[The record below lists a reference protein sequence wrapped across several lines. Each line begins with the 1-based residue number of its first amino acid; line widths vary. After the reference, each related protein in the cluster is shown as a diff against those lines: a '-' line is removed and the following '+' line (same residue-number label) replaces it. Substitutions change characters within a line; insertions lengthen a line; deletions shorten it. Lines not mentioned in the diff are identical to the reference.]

1 MDFNLLYE
9 FGLAGIYFLLISLFV
24 LFYTSGKKGIE
35 YKYLRLG
42 LTAKIIGGISFG
54 LIYMFYYG
62 YGDTFTYF
70 ESAKILGDVFIEDPV
85 YGLQLIFEVTD
96 YVRVEDYL
104 YNQFLV
110 NYYRGDDT
118 FTVIKIAGLLSAL
131 AFGGYFSTTILFSC
145 FAFFGQWKLYQ
156 TFIDRY
162 PNIKF
167 ELAVAHFFIPSV
179 IFWGSGIMKDSIV
192 IGFLGLL
199 MHSCDQ
205 LFSKGK
211 RKFFNLLVVTV
222 STYFIY
228 TIKSYILIALIP
240 SLLFWFFFSFN
251 SRIKNGVIKTIVFPV
266 ILVLVSLSS
275 LYSYVLIESFDEKFN
290 SEQLLSQAAI
300 YQTNHYTEIAIEGT
314 RSGYTLGDYN
324 QSILGMLVQAPSAVA
339 VTLFRPFPWE
349 IKNIVM
355 ALSSLESL
363 ILTFFTLFVFYK
375 MKFGRLISYFIS
387 DGFMIMCLV
396 FTLLLAFIVGFSS
409 YNFGAL
415 ARYKIPCLPFY
426 FSILFFIL
434 DKHKKGMSTNHY
446 RKHKTYR

>member
-9 FGLAGIYFLLISLFV
+9 FGLAGIYFVLISLFV

-145 FAFFGQWKLYQ
+145 FAFLGQWKLYQ

-199 MHSCDQ
+199 IYSIDQ
-205 LFSKGK
+205 AFFQGK
-211 RKFFNLLVVTV
+211 KKVKSIITILI
-222 STYFIY
+222 SSYFIY
-228 TIKSYILIALIP
+228 TIKSYVLLALAPAII
-240 SLLFWFFFSFN
+240 FWVFFTFS
-251 SRIKNGVIKTIVFPV
+251 SKIKNVVVKFVVFPLV
-266 ILVLVSLSS
+266 FVLVSLLSVYGY
-275 LYSYVLIESFDEKFN
+275 LLVESIDKKFD
-290 SEQLLSQAAI
+290 SDRLMEQAYI
-300 YQTNHYTEIAIEGT
+300 YQINHYTEIEKEGT
-314 RSGYTLGDYN
+314 RSGYTLGEFDKSFGGMV
-324 QSILGMLVQAPSAVA
+324 QKVFPSIGT
-339 VTLFRPFPWE
+339 TLFRPFPWE
-349 IKNIVM
+349 IKNFVM
-355 ALSSLESL
+355 ALSGLESFA
-363 ILTFFTLFVFYK
+363 LTIFTLFVFYK
-375 MKFGRLISYFIS
+375 VKIRNLLSYLGS
-387 DGFMIMCLV
+387 DGFIVLAIV
-396 FTLLLAFIVGFSS
+396 FTLFFAFIVGFSS

-415 ARYKIPCLPFY
+415 ARYKIPCMPFY
-426 FSILFFIL
+426 LSVLFLLINSP
-434 DKHKKGMSTNHY
+434 KTIKKQGFN
-446 RKHKTYR
+446 

>member
-9 FGLAGIYFLLISLFV
+9 FGLAGIYFVLISLFV

-96 YVRVEDYL
+96 YVRVQDYL

-179 IFWGSGIMKDSIV
+179 IFWGSGIMKDSLI

-199 MHSCDQ
+199 IYSIDQ
-205 LFSKGK
+205 AFFQGK
-211 RKFFNLLVVTV
+211 KKVKSIITILI
-222 STYFIY
+222 SSYFIY
-228 TIKSYILIALIP
+228 TIKSYVLLALAPAII
-240 SLLFWFFFSFN
+240 FWVFFTFS
-251 SRIKNGVIKTIVFPV
+251 SKIKNVVIKFVVFPLV
-266 ILVLVSLSS
+266 FVLVSLISIYGY
-275 LYSYVLIESFDEKFN
+275 LLVESIDKKFD
-290 SEQLLSQAAI
+290 SDRLMQQAYT
-300 YQTNHYTEIAIEGT
+300 YQINHYSEIEKEGT
-314 RSGYTLGDYN
+314 RSGYTLGEFDK
-324 QSILGMLVQAPSAVA
+324 SFGGMVQKVFPAIGT
-339 VTLFRPFPWE
+339 TLFRPFPWE
-349 IKNIVM
+349 IKNFVM
-355 ALSSLESL
+355 ALSGLESFA
-363 ILTFFTLFVFYK
+363 LTIFTLFVFYK
-375 MKFGRLISYFIS
+375 VKIRNLLSYLGS
-387 DGFMIMCLV
+387 DGFIVLVIV
-396 FTLLLAFIVGFSS
+396 FTLFFAFIVGFSS

-415 ARYKIPCLPFY
+415 ARYKIPCMPFY
-426 FSILFFIL
+426 LSVLFLLINSP
-434 DKHKKGMSTNHY
+434 KTIKKQGFN
-446 RKHKTYR
+446 

>member
-9 FGLAGIYFLLISLFV
+9 FGLAGIYFVLISLFV

-199 MHSCDQ
+199 IYSIDQ
-205 LFSKGK
+205 AFFQGK
-211 RKFFNLLVVTV
+211 KKVKSIITILI
-222 STYFIY
+222 SSYFIY
-228 TIKSYILIALIP
+228 TIKSYVLLALAPAII
-240 SLLFWFFFSFN
+240 FWVFFTFS
-251 SRIKNGVIKTIVFPV
+251 SKIKNVVVKFVVFPLV
-266 ILVLVSLSS
+266 FVLVSLLSVYGY
-275 LYSYVLIESFDEKFN
+275 LLVESIDKKFD
-290 SEQLLSQAAI
+290 SDRLMEQAYI
-300 YQTNHYTEIAIEGT
+300 YQINHYTEIEKEGT
-314 RSGYTLGDYN
+314 RSGYTLGEFDKSFGGMV
-324 QSILGMLVQAPSAVA
+324 QKVFPSIGT
-339 VTLFRPFPWE
+339 TLFRPFPWE
-349 IKNIVM
+349 IKNFVM
-355 ALSSLESL
+355 ALSGLESFA
-363 ILTFFTLFVFYK
+363 LTIFTLFVFYK
-375 MKFGRLISYFIS
+375 VKIRNLLSYLGS
-387 DGFMIMCLV
+387 DGFIVLAIV
-396 FTLLLAFIVGFSS
+396 FTLFFAFIVGFSS

-415 ARYKIPCLPFY
+415 ARYKIPCMPFY
-426 FSILFFIL
+426 LSVLFLLINSP
-434 DKHKKGMSTNHY
+434 KTIKKQGFN
-446 RKHKTYR
+446 

>member
-9 FGLAGIYFLLISLFV
+9 FGLAGIYFVLISLFV

-179 IFWGSGIMKDSIV
+179 VFWGSGIMKDSLV

-199 MHSCDQ
+199 IYSIDQ
-205 LFSKGK
+205 AFFQGK
-211 RKFFNLLVVTV
+211 KKV
-222 STYFIY
+222 
-228 TIKSYILIALIP
+228 KSIITILI
-240 SLLFWFFFSFN
+240 S
-251 SRIKNGVIKTIVFPV
+251 
-266 ILVLVSLSS
+266 
-275 LYSYVLIESFDEKFN
+275 
-290 SEQLLSQAAI
+290 
-300 YQTNHYTEIAIEGT
+300 
-314 RSGYTLGDYN
+314 
-324 QSILGMLVQAPSAVA
+324 
-339 VTLFRPFPWE
+339 
-349 IKNIVM
+349 
-355 ALSSLESL
+355 
-363 ILTFFTLFVFYK
+363 
-375 MKFGRLISYFIS
+375 SYF
-387 DGFMIMCLV
+387 
-396 FTLLLAFIVGFSS
+396 
-409 YNFGAL
+409 
-415 ARYKIPCLPFY
+415 
-426 FSILFFIL
+426 
-434 DKHKKGMSTNHY
+434 MSL
-446 RKHKTYR
+446 

>member
-9 FGLAGIYFLLISLFV
+9 FGLAGIYFVLISLFV

-179 IFWGSGIMKDSIV
+179 LFWGSGIMKDSLI

-199 MHSCDQ
+199 IYSIDQ
-205 LFSKGK
+205 AFFQGK
-211 RKFFNLLVVTV
+211 KKVKSIITILI

-228 TIKSYILIALIP
+228 TIKSYVLLALAPAII
-240 SLLFWFFFSFN
+240 FWVFFTFS
-251 SRIKNGVIKTIVFPV
+251 SKIKNVVVKFVVFPLV
-266 ILVLVSLSS
+266 FVLVSLLSVYGY
-275 LYSYVLIESFDEKFN
+275 LLVESIDKKFD
-290 SEQLLSQAAI
+290 SDRLMEQAYI
-300 YQTNHYTEIAIEGT
+300 YQINHYTEIEKEGT
-314 RSGYTLGDYN
+314 RSGYTLGEFDK
-324 QSILGMLVQAPSAVA
+324 SFGGMVQKVFPAIGT
-339 VTLFRPFPWE
+339 TLFRPFPWE
-349 IKNIVM
+349 IKNFVM
-355 ALSSLESL
+355 ALSGLESFA
-363 ILTFFTLFVFYK
+363 LTIFTLFVFYK
-375 MKFGRLISYFIS
+375 VKIRNLLSYLGS
-387 DGFMIMCLV
+387 DGFIILVIV
-396 FTLLLAFIVGFSS
+396 FTLFFAFIVGFSS

-415 ARYKIPCLPFY
+415 ARYKIPCMPFY
-426 FSILFFIL
+426 LSVLFLLINSP
-434 DKHKKGMSTNHY
+434 KTIKKQGFN
-446 RKHKTYR
+446 

>member
-9 FGLAGIYFLLISLFV
+9 FGLAGIYFVLISLFV

-179 IFWGSGIMKDSIV
+179 IFWGSGIMKDSLI

-199 MHSCDQ
+199 IYSIDQ
-205 LFSKGK
+205 AFFQGK
-211 RKFFNLLVVTV
+211 KKVKSIITILI

-228 TIKSYILIALIP
+228 TIKSYVLLALAPAII
-240 SLLFWFFFSFN
+240 FWVFFTFS
-251 SRIKNGVIKTIVFPV
+251 SKIKNVVVKFVVFPLV
-266 ILVLVSLSS
+266 FVLVSLLSVYGY
-275 LYSYVLIESFDEKFN
+275 LLVESIDKKFD
-290 SEQLLSQAAI
+290 SDRLMEQAYI
-300 YQTNHYTEIAIEGT
+300 YQINHYTEIEKEGT
-314 RSGYTLGDYN
+314 RSGYTLGEFDK
-324 QSILGMLVQAPSAVA
+324 SFGGMVQKVFPAIGT
-339 VTLFRPFPWE
+339 TLFRPFPWE
-349 IKNIVM
+349 IKNFVM
-355 ALSSLESL
+355 ALSGLESFA
-363 ILTFFTLFVFYK
+363 LTIFTLFVFYK
-375 MKFGRLISYFIS
+375 VKIRNLLSYLGS
-387 DGFMIMCLV
+387 DGFIVLVIV
-396 FTLLLAFIVGFSS
+396 FTLFFAFIVGFSS

-415 ARYKIPCLPFY
+415 ARYKIPCMPFY
-426 FSILFFIL
+426 LSVLFLLINSP
-434 DKHKKGMSTNHY
+434 KTIKKQGFN
-446 RKHKTYR
+446 

>member
-9 FGLAGIYFLLISLFV
+9 FGLAGIYFVLISLFV

-145 FAFFGQWKLYQ
+145 FAFLGQWKLYQ

-199 MHSCDQ
+199 IYSIDQ
-205 LFSKGK
+205 AFFQGK
-211 RKFFNLLVVTV
+211 KKVKSIITILI
-222 STYFIY
+222 SSYFMY
-228 TIKSYILIALIP
+228 TIKSYVLLALAPAII
-240 SLLFWFFFSFN
+240 FWVFFTFS
-251 SRIKNGVIKTIVFPV
+251 SKIKNVVVKFVVFPLV
-266 ILVLVSLSS
+266 FVLVSLLSVYGY
-275 LYSYVLIESFDEKFN
+275 LLVESIDKKFD
-290 SEQLLSQAAI
+290 SDRLMEQAYI
-300 YQTNHYTEIAIEGT
+300 YQINHYTEIEKEGT
-314 RSGYTLGDYN
+314 RSGYTLGEFDKSFGGMV
-324 QSILGMLVQAPSAVA
+324 QKVFPSIGT
-339 VTLFRPFPWE
+339 TLFRPFPWE
-349 IKNIVM
+349 IKNFVM
-355 ALSSLESL
+355 ALSGLESFA
-363 ILTFFTLFVFYK
+363 LTIFTLFVFYK
-375 MKFGRLISYFIS
+375 VKIRNLLSYLGS
-387 DGFMIMCLV
+387 DGFIVLAIV
-396 FTLLLAFIVGFSS
+396 FTLFFAFIVGFSS

-415 ARYKIPCLPFY
+415 ARYKIPCMPFY
-426 FSILFFIL
+426 LSVLFLLINSP
-434 DKHKKGMSTNHY
+434 KTIKKQGFN
-446 RKHKTYR
+446 

>member
-9 FGLAGIYFLLISLFV
+9 FGLAGIYFVLISLFV

-179 IFWGSGIMKDSIV
+179 VFWGSGIMKDSLV

-199 MHSCDQ
+199 IYSIDQ
-205 LFSKGK
+205 AFFQGK
-211 RKFFNLLVVTV
+211 KKVKSIITILI

-228 TIKSYILIALIP
+228 TIKSYVLLALAPAII
-240 SLLFWFFFSFN
+240 FWVFFTFS
-251 SRIKNGVIKTIVFPV
+251 SKIKNVVVKFVVFPLV
-266 ILVLVSLSS
+266 FVLVSLLSVYGY
-275 LYSYVLIESFDEKFN
+275 LLVESIDKKFD
-290 SEQLLSQAAI
+290 SDRLMEQAYI
-300 YQTNHYTEIAIEGT
+300 YQINHYTEIEKEGT
-314 RSGYTLGDYN
+314 RSGYTLGEFDK
-324 QSILGMLVQAPSAVA
+324 SFGGMVQKVFPAIGT
-339 VTLFRPFPWE
+339 TLFRPFPWE
-349 IKNIVM
+349 IKNFVM
-355 ALSSLESL
+355 ALSGLESFA
-363 ILTFFTLFVFYK
+363 LTIFTLFVFYK
-375 MKFGRLISYFIS
+375 VKIRNLLSYLGS
-387 DGFMIMCLV
+387 DGFIVLAIV
-396 FTLLLAFIVGFSS
+396 FTLFFAFIVGFSS

-415 ARYKIPCLPFY
+415 ARYKIPCMPFY
-426 FSILFFIL
+426 LSVLFLLINSP
-434 DKHKKGMSTNHY
+434 KTIKKQGFN
-446 RKHKTYR
+446 

>member
-9 FGLAGIYFLLISLFV
+9 FGLAGIYFVLISLFV

-118 FTVIKIAGLLSAL
+118 FTVIKVAGLLSAL

-179 IFWGSGIMKDSIV
+179 LFWGSGIMKDSLI

-199 MHSCDQ
+199 IYSIDQ
-205 LFSKGK
+205 AFFQGK
-211 RKFFNLLVVTV
+211 KKVKSIITILI

-228 TIKSYILIALIP
+228 TIKSYVLLALAPAII
-240 SLLFWFFFSFN
+240 FWVFFTFS
-251 SRIKNGVIKTIVFPV
+251 SKIKNVVVKFVVFPLV
-266 ILVLVSLSS
+266 FVLVSLLSVYGY
-275 LYSYVLIESFDEKFN
+275 LLVESIDKKFD
-290 SEQLLSQAAI
+290 SDRLMEQAYI
-300 YQTNHYTEIAIEGT
+300 YQINHYTEIEKEGT
-314 RSGYTLGDYN
+314 RSGYTLGEFDK
-324 QSILGMLVQAPSAVA
+324 SFGGMVQKVFPAIGT
-339 VTLFRPFPWE
+339 TLFRPFPWE
-349 IKNIVM
+349 IKNFVM
-355 ALSSLESL
+355 ALSGLESFA
-363 ILTFFTLFVFYK
+363 LTIFTLFVFYK
-375 MKFGRLISYFIS
+375 VKIRNLLSYLGS
-387 DGFMIMCLV
+387 DGFIILVIV
-396 FTLLLAFIVGFSS
+396 FTLFFAFIVGFSS

-415 ARYKIPCLPFY
+415 ARYKIPCMPFY
-426 FSILFFIL
+426 LSVLFLLINSP
-434 DKHKKGMSTNHY
+434 KTIKKQGFN
-446 RKHKTYR
+446 

>member
-9 FGLAGIYFLLISLFV
+9 FGLAGIYFVLISLFV

-179 IFWGSGIMKDSIV
+179 VFWGSGIMKDSLV

-199 MHSCDQ
+199 IYSIDQ
-205 LFSKGK
+205 AFFQGK
-211 RKFFNLLVVTV
+211 KKVKSIITILI
-222 STYFIY
+222 SSYFIY
-228 TIKSYILIALIP
+228 TIKSYVLLALAPAII
-240 SLLFWFFFSFN
+240 FWVFFTFS
-251 SRIKNGVIKTIVFPV
+251 SKIKNVVVKFVVFPLV
-266 ILVLVSLSS
+266 FVLVSLLSVYGY
-275 LYSYVLIESFDEKFN
+275 LLVESIDKKFD
-290 SEQLLSQAAI
+290 SDRLMEQAYI
-300 YQTNHYTEIAIEGT
+300 YQINHYTEIEKEGT
-314 RSGYTLGDYN
+314 RSGYTLGEFD
-324 QSILGMLVQAPSAVA
+324 QSFGGMVEKVFPAIGT
-339 VTLFRPFPWE
+339 TLFRPFPWE
-349 IKNIVM
+349 IKNFVM
-355 ALSSLESL
+355 ALSGLESFA
-363 ILTFFTLFVFYK
+363 LTIFTLFVFYK
-375 MKFGRLISYFIS
+375 VKIRNLLSYLGS
-387 DGFMIMCLV
+387 DGFIVLAIV
-396 FTLLLAFIVGFSS
+396 FTLFFAFIVGFSS

-415 ARYKIPCLPFY
+415 ARYKIPCMSFY
-426 FSILFFIL
+426 LSVLFLLINSP
-434 DKHKKGMSTNHY
+434 KTIKKQGFN
-446 RKHKTYR
+446 